1 MSKSKKANTRI
12 RVLTSLFVPE
22 AATELPE
29 PVAAALRSHV
39 ANTLVAEVHILTES
53 DAADVT
59 RLISAVADAGKFTVL
74 RRENRPSF
82 AEIFAY
88 ASELFERDSAPIAIM
103 NADVSFAAKDDIV
116 RASTALEAASRRFGK
131 AVLALTRHDRVDGAW
146 KLALRQSDG
155 LPNTLSADCW
165 VLSGPIGLPEAD
177 FYCLGHMNCDLMV
190 GYDLVSAGYQV
201 FNPCLDVR
209 VVHHEKEG
217 KDVVFYASSNEQE
230 DNHERFLQH
239 TFARCNE
246 PFVTY
251 GFNWL
256 RADWI
261 SAGNTPSPISSRRK
275 KIYALLPKHD
285 ALDIAA
291 EILSLEVFAR
301 HQQRDLVLLC
311 EEKATRPN
319 PFMPPLF
326 AKSRFVYL
334 QSTAGS
340 LDDFV
345 KGVLRRG
352 LENAETVGVSVN
364 SAFCREEI
372 AKVADAMV
380 VDLRT
385 TRSAKAHGIPVT
397 TGKDAPYWLNKR
409 HGITGGLPGLEPRES
424 ACTLITS
431 LFRSEAYI
439 EKFLSNCSSIY
450 AYDEKVDHLIFVSD
464 LSQAASASLA
474 SHIARHPNSFALWHR
489 RDPGL
494 YACWNK
500 GLRMSC
506 TWYVSNANVD
516 DLRDPL
522 QIWKLIDG
530 LEQRSDLCVAASA
543 LVPFED
549 HAKAEV
555 ETLDKSRPWYADQA
569 GDFTYENLARVSD
582 GADGIKHLD
591 PHNLPHCMPVW
602 RRSLHDEHGYF
613 DEERYGTFA
622 DWAFWLHVFRRGGRG
637 HLLPESLSFYFVNP
651 ASHNRRGE
659 KLARWHHR
667 IEQEHLES
675 FCLRLNGQ
683 HVVGKHAKRPSWQKV
698 EKAGGEVAPQLD
710 LHGRDYAYGQHRNS
724 FNTII
729 GHLEPLHKGEDGV
742 LFLPFIER
750 YFVWGDADGEAS
762 SENPRPI
769 DRNWVGI
776 LHSPFDAPPW
786 FEPSISPENI
796 FRTPLWQDSLP
807 RCRGL
812 ITLSKDLEEDLR
824 LYYPDLPTHSLLH
837 PTSFEGKKF
846 DMDAYLRRPRVVQA
860 GDWLRK
866 LQAIYQLET
875 PNHEKV
881 MLFKLWTRAFMEREV
896 KAIGDFRNESVE
908 EKEFVSNEEYDD
920 LLSSSVVLCLLYASA
935 ANNLVLECLVRNTP
949 IIINPLPSVIEY
961 LGQDYPFY
969 ARDIIQARALLENT
983 NAIIECSK
991 YMKSHISRLHL
1002 SYKSFQESLA
1012 HSQLYSSL

>member
-1 MSKSKKANTRI
+1 MSKSKKANRSI

-22 AATELPE
+22 AATDLPE
-29 PVAAALRSHV
+29 PIAAALRSHV

-53 DAADVT
+53 NATDVT

-74 RRENRPSF
+74 RRKNRPSF

-88 ASELFERDSAPIAIM
+88 ASELFERNSAPIAIM

-131 AVLALTRHDRVDGAW
+131 AVLALTRHDRVDGEW

-165 VLSGPIGLPEAD
+165 VLSGPIDLPEAD
-177 FYCLGHMNCDLMV
+177 FYCLGHMNCDLMI

-217 KDVVFYASSNEQE
+217 KDVDFYASANEHE
-230 DNHERFLQH
+230 DNHERFLLH

-246 PFVTY
+246 PFVAY

-261 SAGNTPSPISSRRK
+261 SAGNMPSPISSRRK
-275 KIYALLPKHD
+275 KIYVLLPSHD
-285 ALDIAA
+285 ALGIAV
-291 EILSLEVFAR
+291 EILSLEIFAQ
-301 HQQRDLVLLC
+301 HQQCDLVLLH
-311 EEKATRPN
+311 EENAPELHHHIQ
-319 PFMPPLF
+319 PLF

-340 LDDFV
+340 LDEFV
-345 KGVLRRG
+345 KGVLKRG
-352 LENAETVGVSVN
+352 LENAGSVGVSSN

-372 AKVADAMV
+372 AKVADVMV
-380 VDLRT
+380 VDSRT
-385 TRSAKAHGIPVT
+385 TRNAKAHGIPVT
-397 TGKDAPYWLNKR
+397 TGKDARYWLNKR
-409 HGITGGLPGLEPRES
+409 HGITGSPPGLEARES
-424 ACTLITS
+424 TCTLITS

-439 EKFLSNCSSIY
+439 DKFLRNSSSIY
-450 AYDEKVDHLIFVSD
+450 GYDEKVDHLFFVSD
-464 LSQAASASLA
+464 LSQAAASSLA
-474 SHIARHPNSFALWHR
+474 SHLSRHPNSFALWNR

-522 QIWKLIDG
+522 QIWKLIDV

-555 ETLDKSRPWYADQA
+555 ETLDKSKPWYTDQA
-569 GDFTYENLARVSD
+569 GDFTYEHLARVSD
-582 GADGIKHLD
+582 DADGIKHLE

-602 RRSLHDEHGYF
+602 RRSLHDKHGYF

-622 DWAFWLHVFRRGGRG
+622 DWAFWLHVFRRGGKG
-637 HLLPESLSFYFVNP
+637 NLLPESLSFYFVNP

-659 KLARWHHR
+659 QLAQWHHR

-675 FCLRLNGQ
+675 FCLRLNNQ
-683 HVVGKHAKRPSWQKV
+683 HVVGKHANRPAWQKV
-698 EKAGGEVAPQLD
+698 EKAEGEVAPKLD

-729 GHLEPLHKGEDGV
+729 EHLEPLHKGEDGV

-769 DRNWVGI
+769 DRDWIGI
-776 LHSPFDAPPW
+776 LHSPFDAPLW
-786 FEPSISPENI
+786 FEPNISPENI
-796 FRTPLWQDSLP
+796 FRTPLWQNSFP

-812 ITLSKDLEEDLR
+812 ITLSKDLGDDLR
-824 LYYPDLPTHSLLH
+824 LQYPDLPMHSLLH
-837 PTSFEGKKF
+837 PTAFEGKQF
-846 DMDAYLRRPRVVQA
+846 DMQAYLQRPRVVQA

-866 LQAIYQLET
+866 LQAIYQLEA

-881 MLFKLWTRAFMEREV
+881 MLIKLWTHAFMEREIA
-896 KAIGDFRNESVE
+896 AIGDFRNNSVV
-908 EKEFVSNEEYDD
+908 EKQFVSNEDYDE

-935 ANNLVLECLVRNTP
+935 ANNLVLECLVRHTP
-949 IIINPLPSVIEY
+949 IMITPLPSVVEY
-961 LGQDYPFY
+961 LGRTYPLY
-969 ARDIIQARALLENT
+969 VRDVYEAERKLTDESLIAESSAYLRHRCVA
-983 NAIIECSK
+983 
-991 YMKSHISRLHL
+991 MDL
-1002 SYKSFQESLA
+1002 SYERFASDLA
-1012 HSQLYSSL
+1012 MSHFYNCI